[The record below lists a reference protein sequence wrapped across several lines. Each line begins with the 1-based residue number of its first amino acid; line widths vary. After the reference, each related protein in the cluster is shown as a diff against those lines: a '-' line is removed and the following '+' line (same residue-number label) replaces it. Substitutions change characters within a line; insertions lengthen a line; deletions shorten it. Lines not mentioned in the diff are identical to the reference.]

1 MKDDVVCA
9 RVRLQPGSLPRVRA
23 WAAHLHAHRADAL
36 RTLDAEGVSV
46 ESVFLETGADGDSLV
61 YYMRATDI
69 KAAFAVAARSEAAIE
84 QYHREFKRTTWLE
97 VNRLELLV
105 DLSS

>member
-1 MKDDVVCA
+1 MPF
-9 RVRLQPGSLPRVRA
+9 Q
-23 WAAHLHAHRADAL
+23 DAL
-36 RTLDAEGVSV
+36 LHI
-46 ESVFLETGADGDSLV
+46 
-61 YYMRATDI
+61 ATYPDPT
-69 KAAFAVAARSEAAIE
+69 SEAAIE